1 MGGGQSGCGGL
12 PAVPRPPWSRGLRAS
27 ALPAAAWQGFR
38 HHNVG
43 PAVPC
48 PCSDLAHWRAGG
60 PAGFPRAVS
69 PGATAGRLR
78 QHDSFF
84 RRCRGRKSGCRCS
97 SLGSLCGSGREPAL
111 SPRFRWFLA
120 TLGVR
125 CLVTSSRLSSRR
137 VPVPKPPLLPF
148 PRCLSLDEGPPK
160 SVGPHRTSI
169 TRTKPLFPNKGTF

>member
-27 ALPAAAWQGFR
+27 ALPAAARQGFR
-38 HHNVG
+38 HHDVG

-78 QHDSFF
+78 QHDQRPEVGDAGVLAWVPSAA
-84 RRCRGRKSGCRCS
+84 
-97 SLGSLCGSGREPAL
+97 LGENLPCLRTFGWLP
-111 SPRFRWFLA
+111 A

-148 PRCLSLDEGPPK
+148 LRCLSLDKGPPK
-160 SVGPHRTSI
+160 SMWPHLTSI
-169 TRTKPLFPNKGTF
+169 TRTKALFPNKGTF